1 MNCCIT
7 DMREKEVINLK
18 DGCRF
23 GSVCD
28 VEFDTCSG
36 CIVAIIIFGRSKLF
50 GIMGKTDDIK
60 ICWEDIKV
68 IGDDTILVDFDCPE
82 ACKKCNNTNFFDNLF
97 KHR

>member
-7 DMREKEVINLK
+7 DMREKEVINLN
-18 DGCRF
+18 DGCRL

-36 CIVAIIIFGRSKLF
+36 NIIAVIIYGKCKGFGLLGREE
-50 GIMGKTDDIK
+50 DIR
-60 ICWEDIKV
+60 ICWNEIKV
-68 IGDDTILVDFDCPE
+68 IGNDTILVDVCLPERQKPHSKENTFD
-82 ACKKCNNTNFFDNLF
+82 ALF